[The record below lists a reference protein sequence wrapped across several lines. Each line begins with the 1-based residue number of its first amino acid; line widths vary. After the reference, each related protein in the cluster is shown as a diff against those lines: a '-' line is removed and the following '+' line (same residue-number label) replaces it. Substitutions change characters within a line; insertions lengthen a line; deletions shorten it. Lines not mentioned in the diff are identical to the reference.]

1 MSAFRRIND
10 LEEDW
15 VEIDGVEDVL
25 VDNILKDGIIGFA
38 H

>member
-25 VDNILKDGIIGFA
+25 VDNILKDGIIGFT